1 MTFYGL
7 FSFCLFA
14 LCNSDTF
21 ALFYFILFSYYYHSE
36 ACLFSNERG
45 KGSGS
50 GQEECGEQVGEAEEG
65 ETMSRIYYVR
75 EKITILN
82 RRQKEE
88 FWLIKSTGDLPGYD
102 FKNDTAYFPQTPVF
116 YSHFHFTSPTTT

>member
-1 MTFYGL
+1 MG
-7 FSFCLFA
+7 SFLSVYLPCATLICL
-14 LCNSDTF
+14 L
-21 ALFYFILFSYYYHSE
+21 YFILFSYYYHSE

-75 EKITILN
+75 EKITLLN

-88 FWLIKSTGDLPGYD
+88 F
-102 FKNDTAYFPQTPVF
+102 
-116 YSHFHFTSPTTT
+116 